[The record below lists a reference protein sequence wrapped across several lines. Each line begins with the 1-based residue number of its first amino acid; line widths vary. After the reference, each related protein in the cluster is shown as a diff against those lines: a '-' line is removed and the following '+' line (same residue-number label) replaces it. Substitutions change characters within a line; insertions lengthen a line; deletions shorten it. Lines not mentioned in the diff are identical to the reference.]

1 MQNDYESIL
10 NRLISSQG
18 GNAAKS
24 MEKIKQT
31 FQSGEGLEIIKRI
44 AKSNPDI
51 LSQLTSIAASKD
63 SESAKAMISRLMS
76 TKDGAEAASMI
87 IRMLGE

>member
-10 NRLISSQG
+10 NTLLSSQG
-18 GNAAKS
+18 SNAAKS

-31 FQSGEGLEIIKRI
+31 FQSGEGLESIKRL

-51 LSQLTSIAASKD
+51 LKQLAAIASSRDK
-63 SESAKAMISRLMS
+63 ENAKAMISRLMS
-76 TKDGAEAASMI
+76 TREGAEIASMI
-87 IRMLGE
+87 IRTLGE